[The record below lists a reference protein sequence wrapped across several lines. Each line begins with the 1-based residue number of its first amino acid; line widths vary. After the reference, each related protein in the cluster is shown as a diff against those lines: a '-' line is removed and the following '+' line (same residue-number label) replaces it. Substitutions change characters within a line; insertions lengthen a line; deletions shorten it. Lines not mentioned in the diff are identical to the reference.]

1 MGRITR
7 AARAPSYTAE
17 TPQTTTP
24 LTKLA
29 MSAIRAFA
37 TRRAPV
43 AFVQRAAFS
52 QSIARTAGKEST
64 LHSENR
70 AEEVEKKRQEQLAS
84 DSESAVK
91 ADRSETGK
99 DTKQQIKELQEEA

>member
-1 MGRITR
+1 
-7 AARAPSYTAE
+7 
-17 TPQTTTP
+17 
-24 LTKLA
+24 

-37 TRRAPV
+37 TRRAPF
-43 AFVQRAAFS
+43 AFAQRAAFS
-52 QSIARTAGKEST
+52 QSIARTAGKESA

-70 AEEVEKKRQEQLAS
+70 AEEIEKKKQEQLNKKKDGKQHWEEQLAS

-99 DTKQQIKELQEEA
+99 DTKEQIKELQEETKKVGQ

>member
-1 MGRITR
+1 
-7 AARAPSYTAE
+7 
-17 TPQTTTP
+17 
-24 LTKLA
+24 

-37 TRRAPV
+37 TRRAPI

-70 AEEVEKKRQEQLAS
+70 AEEVEKKKQEQLNKQKQGKGAWEEQLAS
-84 DSESAVK
+84 DSESAV
-91 ADRSETGK
+91 S
-99 DTKQQIKELQEEA
+99 

>member
-1 MGRITR
+1 
-7 AARAPSYTAE
+7 
-17 TPQTTTP
+17 
-24 LTKLA
+24 

-37 TRRAPV
+37 TRRAPF

-52 QSIARTAGKEST
+52 QSIVRPAGKESA
-64 LHSENR
+64 LHSEGR
-70 AEEVEKKRQEQLAS
+70 AHEVEEKKQEQLNKQKQGQANWEEQLAS

-99 DTKQQIKELQEEA
+99 DTQQQIKELQDESKKVKPGQ